1 MAQPPPGGRVVPFRR
16 PRVGLWLLL
25 GLVVVSILGQAIPLF
40 TDWLWFQEVGFTT
53 VFVTRLQLSGWLFL
67 GLGAVV
73 FVFLFVNL
81 SVAARTAPPDV
92 LWELEDQLGLP
103 GRAILEPLVRRLL
116 LPVIAVISFLAGARA
131 TGSWTTVLEYVNG
144 TAFNQ
149 PDPLFNRDLGFYFFV
164 LPFWRLLYAWSTALV
179 AGTLVLV
186 AAVYVLQ
193 RSLVLTARGPRLAA
207 GARTHLLGLAAV
219 LLVLRGVGF
228 WLDRFDLLY
237 SPRGLVFGASYA
249 DVHASLPVLQWL
261 VVLAFLCAAACV
273 YQMFR
278 PGWRFLVAGLVVLLV
293 LWVAGLGVAPALL
306 QSYRVKPNELVYERP
321 YIENN
326 IRMTRQAYA
335 LDRIVEKDFAAED
348 NLTPAALERNNLT
361 IKNIR
366 LWDHRPLLTT
376 YGKLQ
381 EIRTYYKFRD
391 VDVGRYTVNGEYR
404 QITLSARE
412 LSYRDL
418 PSKEWINVH
427 LGYTHG
433 YGLVAGPVNRIS
445 AEGLPEFFIKDI
457 PPAGAGLPKITR
469 PEIYYGE
476 IGNDYVFVRTR
487 AQELDYP
494 SGDQN
499 VYSRYEGRGGIP
511 IDSLIRKAAFAA
523 RFGALTVLLSN
534 DLSPESRVM
543 IYRDIGARVQ
553 EATPFLR
560 FDRDPYLVIGADGR
574 LVWMIDGYTTSTRYP
589 YATPVRGFNYIRNSV
604 KATVDAYHGTVTYY
618 IADPED
624 PVIRTYAKAFPGLL
638 KPLAEMP
645 KDLQSHIRYPEDLF
659 TVQARMYA
667 VYHMQDPQVFYNKE
681 DLWVLPRLSQDG
693 REREMEAY
701 FTVMRLPGEAKEE
714 FVLLSGFNP
723 SGRDNMIALMV
734 ARMDPPHY
742 PGMIA
747 YAFPK
752 QKLVFGPRN
761 IQARI
766 NQDPVIS
773 QQIALWNQQGSRVI
787 TGNLLA
793 IPIEQSL
800 IYVQPLYLAAAEQGA
815 LPELRRVVVAYGNQI
830 AMEPTLEASLG
841 RIFGARV
848 RGDEAA
854 RPAERTAGAA
864 PGAPPAAAA
873 LSAGVQ
879 RAWEAWQRGQ
889 EALRKGDWATY
900 GVEQKR
906 IEEALRQLREGR

>member
-1 MAQPPPGGRVVPFRR
+1 VARSSPGGQVIPLRR
-16 PRVGLWLLL
+16 PRFGLWILL
-25 GLVVVSILGQAIPLF
+25 GFILLTVLGQAVPLY
-40 TDWLWFQEVGFTT
+40 TNWLWFQEVGFTA
-53 VFVTRLQLSGWLFL
+53 VFTTRLTLSGWLFL
-67 GLGAVV
+67 GLAAAV

-116 LPVIAVISFLAGARA
+116 VPVIAVIAFFAGARA
-131 TGSWTTVLEYVNG
+131 TGSWATVLEYVNG
-144 TAFNQ
+144 AAFNQ
-149 PDPLFNRDLGFYFFV
+149 VDPLFGRDLGFYFFV
-164 LPFWRLLYAWSTALV
+164 LPFWRLLYGWGTALV

-207 GARTHLLGLAAV
+207 GARTHLLGLVA
-219 LLVLRGVGF
+219 LLLALRGVGF
-228 WLDRFDLLY
+228 WLDRFDLLF
-237 SPRGLVFGASYA
+237 SPRGLVFGASYT

-261 VVLAFLCAAACV
+261 IVLALLCAVACV
-273 YQMFR
+273 FQMFR
-278 PGWRFLVAGLVVLLV
+278 PGWRFLVAGLVVLVV

-306 QSYRVKPNELVYERP
+306 QSYRVKPNELDFERP
-321 YIENN
+321 YIQHN

-335 LDRIVEKDFAAED
+335 LDRMVEKDFAAED
-348 NLTPAALERNNLT
+348 NLTLASLERNNLT

-391 VDVGRYTVNGEYR
+391 VDVGRYTINGEYR
-404 QITLSARE
+404 QVMLSARE

-418 PSKEWINVH
+418 PSKGWINEH
-427 LGYTHG
+427 LTFTHG
-433 YGLVAGPVNRIS
+433 YGLVAGPVNRIT

-457 PPAGAGLPKITR
+457 PPVVTGLPKVTR

-476 IGNDYVFVRTR
+476 IGNDYVFVRSR
-487 AQELDYP
+487 SQELDYP

-499 VYSRYEGRGGIP
+499 VYSKYEGRGGISL
-511 IDSLIRKAAFAA
+511 DSIVRKAAFAA
-523 RFGALTVLLSN
+523 RFGALSILLS
-534 DLSPESRVM
+534 DALGPESRIM

-553 EATPFLR
+553 EAAPFLR
-560 FDRDPYLVIGADGR
+560 FDRDPYLVVGADGR
-574 LVWMIDGYTTSTRYP
+574 LVWMIDGYTTSDRYP

-618 IADPED
+618 IVDPDD
-624 PVIRTYAKAFPGLL
+624 PIIRTYAKAFPGLMR
-638 KPLAEMP
+638 PLAEMP
-645 KDLQSHIRYPEDLF
+645 KDLQAHVRYPEDLF

-667 VYHMQDPQVFYNKE
+667 TYHMQDPQVFYNKE
-681 DLWVLPRLSQDG
+681 DLWVLPRLPQDG
-693 REREMEAY
+693 RDSEMEPY
-701 FTVMRLPGEAKEE
+701 FTVMRLPGEPKEE

-734 ARMDPPHY
+734 ARMDPPFY
-742 PGMIA
+742 GRIIA

-752 QKLVFGPRN
+752 QKLIFGPRN

-773 QQIALWNQQGSRVI
+773 QQISLWNQQGSRVI
-787 TGNLLA
+787 AGNLLA
-793 IPIEQSL
+793 IPIDQSL
-800 IYVQPLYLAAAEQGA
+800 IYVQPLYLAASEQGA

-830 AMEPTLEASLG
+830 AMEPTLEAALA
-841 RIFGARV
+841 RVFGGRV
-848 RGDEAA
+848 RGEETAGA
-854 RPAERTAGAA
+854 QPAERASATASPGAA
-864 PGAPPAAAA
+864 V
-873 LSAGVQ
+873 SAGVQ

-889 EALRKGDWATY
+889 DAVRRGDWAAY
-900 GVEQKR
+900 GQEQKR